1 MNKTEKLISIYQKQV
16 DAIPEERPL
25 VTLACETMLTIL
37 KHLEANHKPTDEFN
51 FMFREAT
58 KAAKGNA
65 NPTMVSTAIT
75 LWKNSKE

>member
-37 KHLEANHKPTDEFN
+37 KHLEANHKPTDEFS